1 MKIMNKLTLR
11 YLQQNKKR
19 TILTILCISVSVIMI
34 CCIGISLYSGKQ
46 FYKQYIEHTSGY
58 HHYTIVNNH
67 KDIIQFMK
75 NDPEVKEYY
84 FSSTSFYSVDD
95 KKNDVSLNLKQGD
108 DTYFEKENF
117 DDLLIKGRLPN
128 NHKEIAI
135 SQKYLINNH
144 IQKNM
149 GDTISLKEDDS
160 EKTETYLIVGL
171 INDYEARSYYKKS
184 FNAISYIDLNDPE
197 IYYTM
202 YVIDKDVSTNI
213 FKHGEKINHEIN
225 EMLNQA
231 SDFNNIFYNSQYL
244 GIQDIFEENSQSSF
258 LTLYNMVAILLFVI
272 IFISFFIIYQA
283 FNLSTHDRIQYLGML
298 SSVGATSKQKKRSV
312 YFEGAILSFIS
323 IPLGIFISFI
333 GMTVTFFFINQLDA
347 IQIMDVK
354 IHAQISI
361 FYLFIVILLSLLT
374 IFISLYLPAR
384 KISKISV
391 IDALK
396 KNDEIKVKKY
406 KLRTSSFSKRF
417 LNISQQLAVKNYKRQ
432 GRRSK
437 VIVLSLVISM
447 VAFISIFS
455 FGQKIIKTTNNANHF
470 GLYDIEMITSYEDY
484 ENITEFLDKNEK
496 VDDYYFISYP
506 ISVQLKIDEDY
517 LYIPRNQQIYNQ
529 ENDEYEFVMIG
540 LNDSKRKELCEE
552 NGIKYDNQ
560 QVLIYNGNY
569 TDYEDTN
576 DQTSQY
582 KHRFKKID
590 NNLFKSPII
599 YKDIISDENGNPAE
613 EKKIELKELSSFALI
628 NQDKYKELYGADGK
642 GSLMMVVPLEYII
655 QNQLGGH
662 TYFEVYIVSKDH
674 VELTKE
680 MKTLG
685 YSVNDYAQ
693 SVLENRQIFLII
705 EIFIYGFVCIMI
717 FFTMLNIINM
727 MSASIE
733 KRKKEFGM
741 MLSVGMSPQGIHKM
755 IWYESFIYGLKTL
768 LYATPISIFIEWL
781 LYNQIH
787 IEGYS
792 FSISYIA
799 YMISFIVIMF
809 VMILTFRTGLNK
821 FKKQNII
828 ETLKDDM

>member
-323 IPLGIFISFI
+323 IPLEI
-333 GMTVTFFFINQLDA
+333 GRA
-347 IQIMDVK
+347 
-354 IHAQISI
+354 
-361 FYLFIVILLSLLT
+361 
-374 IFISLYLPAR
+374 
-384 KISKISV
+384 
-391 IDALK
+391 
-396 KNDEIKVKKY
+396 
-406 KLRTSSFSKRF
+406 
-417 LNISQQLAVKNYKRQ
+417 
-432 GRRSK
+432 
-437 VIVLSLVISM
+437 
-447 VAFISIFS
+447 
-455 FGQKIIKTTNNANHF
+455 
-470 GLYDIEMITSYEDY
+470 
-484 ENITEFLDKNEK
+484 
-496 VDDYYFISYP
+496 
-506 ISVQLKIDEDY
+506 
-517 LYIPRNQQIYNQ
+517 
-529 ENDEYEFVMIG
+529 
-540 LNDSKRKELCEE
+540 
-552 NGIKYDNQ
+552 
-560 QVLIYNGNY
+560 
-569 TDYEDTN
+569 
-576 DQTSQY
+576 
-582 KHRFKKID
+582 
-590 NNLFKSPII
+590 
-599 YKDIISDENGNPAE
+599 
-613 EKKIELKELSSFALI
+613 
-628 NQDKYKELYGADGK
+628 
-642 GSLMMVVPLEYII
+642 
-655 QNQLGGH
+655 
-662 TYFEVYIVSKDH
+662 H
-674 VELTKE
+674 V
-680 MKTLG
+680 
-685 YSVNDYAQ
+685 
-693 SVLENRQIFLII
+693 
-705 EIFIYGFVCIMI
+705 
-717 FFTMLNIINM
+717 
-727 MSASIE
+727 
-733 KRKKEFGM
+733 
-741 MLSVGMSPQGIHKM
+741 
-755 IWYESFIYGLKTL
+755 
-768 LYATPISIFIEWL
+768 
-781 LYNQIH
+781 
-787 IEGYS
+787 
-792 FSISYIA
+792 
-799 YMISFIVIMF
+799 
-809 VMILTFRTGLNK
+809 
-821 FKKQNII
+821 
-828 ETLKDDM
+828 